1 MNYNSQTK
9 NVKYSI
15 DVKRRVNNI
24 NIQLVFRNN

>member
-1 MNYNSQTK
+1 MNYNSRTK

-24 NIQLVFRNN
+24 NIQFVFRNN